1 MFLRYAQSRLSR
13 RRSGP
18 DTSRTVNGGGVPPIE
33 PSGDYVKRLTLLLG
47 LLCAVLTFGPAL
59 ASEYPSR
66 PLRVVVPFPAG
77 GTADILPRIVA
88 EKMRRQFSQGVI
100 VENRPGAGGNIG
112 AEIVAKSDP
121 DGYTVLVSPPGPI
134 AINQS
139 LYSKLG
145 FDPTKLVPV
154 TVLAA
159 VPNVLAV
166 SRTLPVKDVQEFVAY
181 VKANPGKVSYAS
193 QGNGS
198 TSHLTANLFQSLTGT
213 RMLHVPYKGTAPALT
228 DLAGGQVDVFFD
240 NLSSSMPMHKG
251 GKIRI
256 LAIADSKR
264 SAVMKDVP
272 SFAEAGLPGMRAVTW
287 FAAVAPAGTPASVV
301 QTLNGAFSEALKL
314 PDVRQRFAEQGAE
327 VVGNSPAEMARF
339 VRDEASRWQKVIRDA
354 GVTVD

>member
-1 MFLRYAQSRLSR
+1 
-13 RRSGP
+13 
-18 DTSRTVNGGGVPPIE
+18 
-33 PSGDYVKRLTLLLG
+33 
-47 LLCAVLTFGPAL
+47 
-59 ASEYPSR
+59 
-66 PLRVVVPFPAG
+66 VVVPFPAG